1 MKWGIPST
9 RTLQVAFIGLFVIC
23 VGQAAYWL
31 VDQVQLSSEI
41 HDRAL
46 ARYDDDV
53 RNAELMLEAGISSE
67 RVAERNEHL
76 AIDAAGA
83 VSVRSVELEAI
94 DRARFHHINQYCW
107 EGGFFLLVLGAGGI
121 VIWQVLRQ
129 RADLHRRQHNFLA
142 AVTHEFKSPLASLR
156 LSAETLMMRELDR
169 DARARLVERMA
180 ADVGRL
186 EVMVVNILDAA
197 RIDAGD
203 VLGTP
208 ERIELFAELNRLVET
223 EREPAH
229 ARTVELRVE
238 APPDLAVMADRTALG
253 IVLDNLL
260 QNAVKSVAG
269 AGGGTVVLRAA
280 RDGELHRVDVV
291 DDGAGFDPREASKL
305 FDEFYRPGDELRRTS
320 KGTGLGLY
328 IVRNLVRQGGGRVE
342 AHSEGPGT
350 GATFRVWWPAAP
362 REEEAR

>member
-1 MKWGIPST
+1 MKWGIAST
-9 RTLQVAFIGLFVIC
+9 RTLQVAFIGLFGIC

-31 VDQVQLSSEI
+31 IDQVQLSSEI
-41 HDRAL
+41 RDHTL

-53 RNAELMLEAGISSE
+53 QNAELMLEAGVPSE
-67 RVAERNEHL
+67 RVAERSEHL
-76 AIDAAGA
+76 AIDETGTAI
-83 VSVRSVELEAI
+83 VRPGELEAL

-107 EGGFFLLVLGAGGI
+107 EGGFFLLVLIAGGT

-169 DARARLVERMA
+169 EARERIAERMVL
-180 ADVGRL
+180 DVGRL
-186 EVMVVNILDAA
+186 EVMVVNTLDAA

-203 VLGTP
+203 ALGTL
-208 ERIELFAELNRLVET
+208 ERVELSAELHRLVET
-223 EREPAH
+223 ERAPAR
-229 ARTVELRVE
+229 ARAVELRFE
-238 APPDLAVMADRTALG
+238 ASPDTVVLADRTALS

-269 AGGGTVVLRAA
+269 AGGGTVELRTA
-280 RDGELHRVDVV
+280 RDGGFHRVDVV
-291 DDGAGFDPREASKL
+291 DDGTGFDPREASKL

-328 IVRNLVRQGGGRVE
+328 IVRNLVRQGGGRVT

-350 GATFRVWWPAAP
+350 GATFRVWWPAAAP
-362 REEEAR
+362 EEATR